1 MACIRF
7 SIARLMTIIVFLAV
21 SFAALKD
28 PSDLKAHLL
37 FNLVLVCLSA
47 GVLCALFR
55 TGGERAFWAGF
66 SLFGWIS
73 LVLTLAVP
81 HLSLLTDLRDYLY
94 APPPPVNSGVTATFM
109 PLALSVAFDSLAFI
123 VLAFMGGVVG
133 LMIYNRR
140 N

>member
-66 SLFGWIS
+66 SLFG
-73 LVLTLAVP
+73 
-81 HLSLLTDLRDYLY
+81 
-94 APPPPVNSGVTATFM
+94 
-109 PLALSVAFDSLAFI
+109 
-123 VLAFMGGVVG
+123 
-133 LMIYNRR
+133 
-140 N
+140 